1 MESLANRKIRIKRE
15 QSLTTRRIR
24 IKREQQYYNKGFNNG
39 IFIGAM
45 MGLIIPCIIAVCL

>member
-1 MESLANRKIRIKRE
+1 MGGFSKMESLGNR
-15 QSLTTRRIR
+15 TIR

-45 MGLIIPCIIAVCL
+45 IGMIIPVIIAVCL

>member
-15 QSLTTRRIR
+15 Q
-24 IKREQQYYNKGFNNG
+24 QYYNKGFNG

-45 MGLIIPCIIAVCL
+45 IGMIIPCIIAVCL

>member
-1 MESLANRKIRIKRE
+1 MESLAN
-15 QSLTTRRIR
+15 RRIR

-45 MGLIIPCIIAVCL
+45 IGMIIPCIIAVCL

>member
-39 IFIGAM
+39 
-45 MGLIIPCIIAVCL
+45 L